1 MSEMAGDLLGIRAGI
16 ILGGLIHLV
25 TMARLGDLAGVVF
38 TQVTIAR
45 GMILGMAR
53 PMVGEAAI
61 GVVVTGV
68 AAIGAV
74 TGGTIIIIIL
84 GMWVGLTEI
93 MRMAVPLTIVAGGLL
108 TAEVL
113 LTIEDHLLVV
123 ADDIQAGVTAVPL
136 RLEDPDL
143 RVALRLPVLSE
154 EVV

>member
-53 PMVGEAAI
+53 PMAGEAAI
-61 GVVVTGV
+61 G
-68 AAIGAV
+68 AV
-74 TGGTIIIIIL
+74 IGGTIIIIIL

-93 MRMAVPLTIVAGGLL
+93 MRMVVPLTIVAGDLL

-143 RVALRLPVLSE
+143 RVALRLPVLSV